1 MNEKKI
7 PVTERNNPRTL
18 NIDKYDTMEILR
30 TIHLE
35 DIRAYEAVGCQ
46 LKKISEIV
54 DKIYKKFSEGGRVI
68 YVGAGTSG
76 RLGAQDAIEMWP
88 TYGFGKDKF
97 DYVIAGGDEALKRS
111 IENAEDIEDD
121 AIRALKE
128 KNIKKNDSILGI
140 SASGLTPFVYSAV
153 NYPALTDWAPASPVT
168 LGLLAST
175 AMLAFTCGITL
186 YVFKH
191 ATCRGII
198 LCERLA

>member
-140 SASGLTPFVYSAV
+140 SASGLTPFVYSA
-153 NYPALTDWAPASPVT
+153 
-168 LGLLAST
+168 
-175 AMLAFTCGITL
+175 
-186 YVFKH
+186 
-191 ATCRGII
+191 
-198 LCERLA
+198 

>member
-175 AMLAFTCGITL
+175 AMLAFTCGI
-186 YVFKH
+186 
-191 ATCRGII
+191 
-198 LCERLA
+198 RLMYSSMLLVEA

>member
-1 MNEKKI
+1 M
-7 PVTERNNPRTL
+7 
-18 NIDKYDTMEILR
+18 
-30 TIHLE
+30 E

-175 AMLAFTCGITL
+175 AMLAFTCGIRFMYSSML
-186 YVFKH
+186 LVE
-191 ATCRGII
+191 A
-198 LCERLA
+198 